1 MSSSLPLTPD
11 DIRSTLATERLGRQ
25 LRLHQSLMSTNSEAM
40 SLAQQ
45 GAEDGTVVAAE
56 SQTAGRGRHARIW
69 FSPPGLNLYC
79 SVIVRGL
86 GDKLTLADWLSWVP
100 LTTAL
105 AVAEAVHTVAAIS
118 LDLKWPNDLLLDE
131 HKVGGILCESSLTS
145 PDNPVVVIGIG
156 LNVNVPRDLF
166 PEDLRP
172 IATSLFE
179 STHRLI
185 DRNRLLAQL
194 LQELEES
201 LDELRAHG
209 PSRLLQ
215 AYQHR
220 CTTLGRQVRVD
231 LGGGEELLGTAV
243 AITADGALQVKP
255 SSGANGKSQPLIEI
269 RAGDVIH
276 VRRWRNGPDAK

>member
-1 MSSSLPLTPD
+1 
-11 DIRSTLATERLGRQ
+11 
-25 LRLHQSLMSTNSEAM
+25 M

-86 GDKLTLADWLSWVP
+86 GEKLTLADWLSWVP

-105 AVAEAVHTVAAIS
+105 AVAEAVHTVAGIS
-118 LDLKWPNDLLLDE
+118 LDLKWPNDLLLDDR
-131 HKVGGILCESSLTS
+131 KVGGILCESSLTS

-156 LNVNVPRDLF
+156 LNVNMSPDMF
-166 PEDLRP
+166 PDELRP
-172 IATSLFE
+172 IAASFLE
-179 STHRLI
+179 STHRLV

-194 LQELEES
+194 LHELEES
-201 LDELRAHG
+201 LDELRTRG

-220 CTTLGRQVRVD
+220 CTTLGRQVRVV
-231 LGGGEELLGTAV
+231 LGDGDELLGTAV
-243 AITADGALQVKP
+243 AITADGALQVRPFADTAGTDKP
-255 SSGANGKSQPLIEI
+255 PVEV

-276 VRRWRNGPDAK
+276 VRR

>member
-1 MSSSLPLTPD
+1 M
-11 DIRSTLATERLGRQ
+11 TLAQ
-25 LRLHQSLMSTNSEAM
+25 N
-40 SLAQQ
+40 

-56 SQTAGRGRHARIW
+56 SQSAGRGRHARTW

-79 SVIVRGL
+79 SIIVRGL
-86 GDKLTLADWLSWVP
+86 GQGLTLADWLSWVP

-105 AVAEAVHTVAAIS
+105 AATEAVQEVAAIS
-118 LDLKWPNDLLLDE
+118 LALKWPNDLLLDE
-131 HKVGGILCESSLTS
+131 RKVGGILCESSLAI

-156 LNVNVPRDLF
+156 LNVNVPLELF
-166 PEDLRP
+166 PDELRP

-179 STHRLI
+179 SSHRLI

-194 LQELEES
+194 LLDLEQS

-215 AYQHR
+215 AYQRR
-220 CTTLGRQVRVD
+220 CTTLGRQVRVI
-231 LGGGEELLGTAV
+231 LGANEELLGTAV
-243 AITADGALQVKP
+243 AITADGTLQVRP
-255 SSGANGKSQPLIEI
+255 SPGSPGTDKALLIDV

-276 VRRWRNGPDAK
+276 VRS